1 VGLWEWSHE
10 VNAPYFKYFYLKVVV
25 EGHCIP
31 SCDVPL
37 ILALPAPPNE
47 FFGVVIHGWPV
58 ESTLPD
64 LGLCAEHS
72 IMASIWCRM
81 TFSRWFAILQLWVHI
96 SSIDHLNI
104 LGTDRGHPKG
114 VVCFQLVAFSGPPLV
129 VHNLQ
134 PCNSQCLHTMGW
146 SPSPLAACR
155 RVESHWLVVLAC

>member
-81 TFSRWFAILQLWVHI
+81 TFSR
-96 SSIDHLNI
+96 
-104 LGTDRGHPKG
+104 
-114 VVCFQLVAFSGPPLV
+114 
-129 VHNLQ
+129 
-134 PCNSQCLHTMGW
+134 
-146 SPSPLAACR
+146 
-155 RVESHWLVVLAC
+155 